1 MDSIIETC
9 KSTCAACELSRTAPD
24 LLPAARETSYTYT
37 HTRKMVMQRRSFI
50 KLSLRALWM
59 HHTYSSASCCA
70 NFPLQ
75 AARCTSLRL
84 ARFLNYQLRAG
95 EASTQQQQP
104 QQSINYIPRNPSP
117 CDVVEPPACT
127 ESEHPGASAFC
138 HAWKV
143 LKAVSGT
150 AEHKI
155 AADGIEVLLRRR
167 NL

>member
-9 KSTCAACELSRTAPD
+9 KSTCAACEFSRSTRSFAMS
-24 LLPAARETSYTYT
+24 RETYSYTYT
-37 HTRKMVMQRRSFI
+37 RWWCRRSFI

-75 AARCTSLRL
+75 AARCTSL

-95 EASTQQQQP
+95 EASTQQP
-104 QQSINYIPRNPSP
+104 QSINYIPRNPSP
-117 CDVVEPPACT
+117 CDVVERPARSACAR
-127 ESEHPGASAFC
+127 GAFC

-155 AADGIEVLLRRR
+155 AADCIRGAMLLGAPRR